1 MEIDTDTPKGRLLAF
16 CRMAGLT
23 SNREIEKLLELGNG
37 YFRSADKGMNTGTI
51 CKVARRYP
59 SLNLNWLICGV
70 GQIYNTDTRAAS
82 FSAVAESR
90 PQYNAAS
97 SYRPPAS
104 VPVRIVESPEE
115 LLSGAA
121 AGLPPRWLMM
131 QGELVRGRE
140 DALVRIVDESLSPVY
155 PVGEYLHVSPV
166 GREMLAS
173 LPAGEKRLWVVS
185 LRGSAP
191 MVRLVGRYAD
201 RTEVFVLSALNADR
215 GQFPDLLC
223 DLGQIETLWS
233 VSNVFHL

>member
-82 FSAVAESR
+82 FSSVAESHS
-90 PQYNAAS
+90 QYNAAS

-223 DLGQIETLWS
+223 DSGQIETLWS